1 MTLNIVDLSSNN
13 GPVNL
18 ATLKK
23 AGCDGVIIKATESNW
38 YVNQYFASQVKQAA
52 RLGMVVGAYHYSDGG
67 DASANVNHYWGVV
80 KPYAKYIDW
89 HILDYE
95 GRNIIRGGVGHA
107 VKFLAGLQLL
117 THKKP
122 MIYMGLSDEN
132 SHDWSSVTSYPL
144 WVAQYNDMNNHYGFH
159 PRSLY
164 GSLRHWKKMAMFQ
177 YSATSYIGGI
187 GQVDVSVYYGSKSSF
202 SDKGS
207 VEMTEHWKAPV
218 EFDDLGAFKVMQKE
232 ATFWNDAN
240 NDKKVGTTSAGKIYR
255 ITKAKDGFYKIANH
269 DMWLDGRTGDFHAN
283 PVAYSNKIHAKIVV
297 VKPTAGHKD
306 LTTKVVGKT
315 FKVGSTWKMFGYK
328 TFKSASG
335 AVWHWAQVGAG
346 NNKYVNLDKCRVLG

>member
-107 VKFLAGLQLL
+107 YLALKAMKRL
-117 THKKP
+117 TGNTP

-132 SHDWSSVTSYPL
+132 SYNWGSATSYPL
-144 WVAQYNDMNNHYGFH
+144 WVAQYNDMNSHYGFH
-159 PRSLY
+159 PRTLY
-164 GSLRHWKKMAMFQ
+164 GDRKSTRLNSSHW
-177 YSATSYIGGI
+177 
-187 GQVDVSVYYGSKSSF
+187 
-202 SDKGS
+202 
-207 VEMTEHWKAPV
+207 W
-218 EFDDLGAFKVMQKE
+218 
-232 ATFWNDAN
+232 
-240 NDKKVGTTSAGKIYR
+240 
-255 ITKAKDGFYKIANH
+255 
-269 DMWLDGRTGDFHAN
+269 
-283 PVAYSNKIHAKIVV
+283 
-297 VKPTAGHKD
+297 
-306 LTTKVVGKT
+306 
-315 FKVGSTWKMFGYK
+315 
-328 TFKSASG
+328 
-335 AVWHWAQVGAG
+335 
-346 NNKYVNLDKCRVLG
+346 